1 MSTVVLVL
9 MIISVAL
16 AAYAKGR
23 REGTWSWPLFLKT
36 LLGIWV
42 LGAGAGILGIWLGRR
57 MGPEHAVLATVLTVI
72 VIVAGVIALALWA
85 RGKMTHGKD

>member
-36 LLGIWV
+36 LVGIWV
-42 LGAGAGILGIWLGRR
+42 LGALAGLVGVWLGRR
-57 MGPEHAVLATVLTVI
+57 MGPEHALLATGMTVL
-72 VIVAGVIALALWA
+72 VIVAGVVALALWL
-85 RGKMTHGKD
+85 RGKMSHGKL

>member
-23 REGTWSWPLFLKT
+23 REGTWSWPLFFKT

-57 MGPEHAVLATVLTVI
+57 MGPEHALLATGMTVL
-72 VIVAGVIALALWA
+72 VIVAGVVALALWL
-85 RGKMTHGKD
+85 RGKMSHGNP

>member
-23 REGTWSWPLFLKT
+23 REGTWSWPLFLKS

-42 LGAGAGILGIWLGRR
+42 LGAGAGLLGIWLGRQ
-57 MGPEHAVLATVLTVI
+57 MGPEHALLATGMTVL
-72 VIVAGVIALALWA
+72 VIVAGVVALALWL
-85 RGKMTHGKD
+85 RGKTNHGNP

>member
-9 MIISVAL
+9 MIMSVAL

-23 REGTWSWPLFLKT
+23 REGTWSWPLFLKS

-57 MGPEHAVLATVLTVI
+57 MGPEHALLATGMTVL
-72 VIVAGVIALALWA
+72 VIVAGVVALALWL
-85 RGKMTHGKD
+85 RGKMSHGKL

>member
-9 MIISVAL
+9 LIISVAL

-23 REGTWSWPLFLKT
+23 REGTWSWPLFLKS

-57 MGPEHAVLATVLTVI
+57 MGPEHAVLVTVLTVI
-72 VIVAGVIALALWA
+72 VIVAGVAALALWM
-85 RGKMTHGKD
+85 RRKVVHSKL